1 MSRFFYRHLSMLPER
16 HPTGTELTLEP
27 EQNHLQ
33 LVLQVSNG

>member
-1 MSRFFYRHLSMLPER
+1 MSRFFCRHLSTLPER
-16 HPTGTELTLEP
+16 YLTGTELILEP